1 MRGERESHFI
11 TAGLEHA
18 VRVPSRRRQP
28 RPARCSCVTIRGQNR
43 ERCVGEG
50 GRVRERRRGRR
61 LPLFCLAAVERLQPP
76 RLVSVA
82 AKLQPPPTL
91 LGVTVIVE

>member
-18 VRVPSRRRQP
+18 VRVPSRRRQS

-43 ERCVGEG
+43 ERCVREG

-61 LPLFCLAAVERLQPP
+61 IAAVLPRRLQPP

-82 AKLQPPPTL
+82 AKLQPPPSL
-91 LGVTVIVE
+91 LGVTVIAE